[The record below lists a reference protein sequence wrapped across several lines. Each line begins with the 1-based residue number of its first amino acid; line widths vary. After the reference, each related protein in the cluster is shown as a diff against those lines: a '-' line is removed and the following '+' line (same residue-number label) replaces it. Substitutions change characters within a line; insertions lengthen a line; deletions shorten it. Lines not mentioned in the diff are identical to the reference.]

1 MDINRTRSSASADA
15 GQAGSAERA
24 EGARTQPAA
33 LQFASAAPQ
42 RDLVTSLANLRTHVA
57 ARAAADAQSGAGAS
71 GSASGNAATRRAR
84 LADIHQAV
92 ATMRM
97 FAQQVATGMIDTQT
111 RWQASRILAHDAFT
125 QGREALVALN
135 GLDKKQRTQFE
146 RTGEAALL
154 ASQTM
159 SAGRLA
165 LATYQTEL
173 DALRQNARRSLRA
186 ARAALDA
193 TAGQGAAAARAGEAL
208 VVATERAYSA
218 NAPRLDQMMDELQP
232 YREGLHEFLA
242 PYFGPNVP
250 GNAEK
255 MQLVL
260 ETAAVGIAGGHDLA
274 NKINRERVSS
284 HAMRVGRFVSD
295 IDVLSRTNHLVN
307 SFSPQAAAA
316 LDRITD
322 RHQDPRAAVSA
333 DENEW
338 LQAYIENLDGH
349 ADYFCLRASEQ
360 AQNPHPERDALLL
373 GLADALGSMLR
384 TLDGIRSQ
392 PKLPAEIVD
401 RSTGR
406 TLGGQ
411 TLRRPED
418 KEVSAAPSA
427 AQVSSGHDD
436 WAVTLPAPRAEPQR
450 ARRAGKSRSRPGSSA
465 RGPQAGAQ
473 ASGPSRTPSA
483 TVSEATLAAQKR
495 LRAFPEPAALPETSA
510 RAFLALGRALNKDTA
525 ALELMAAPESNPLT
539 FAHMMR
545 DSVSRW
551 FGNRAQWQRA
561 KDALGAA
568 PASGDDAQA
577 QLHRALDARLAGIDA
592 ILAQIDTVELDATK
606 RYLFPKAVHVE
617 KLLGADA
624 VASVSS
630 LRVLPPFDAADPNKG
645 TTFEAEIR
653 LRPTSDGNATPSLYL
668 HLHTRTSVD
677 AQTCRTLGFD
687 DLEAKH
693 VKTAD
698 QSRLGRT
705 WETFQRTVLGND
717 TRVHRGPM
725 TPDVLAELTRRMQP
739 QT

>member
-15 GQAGSAERA
+15 SQADSATHA
-24 EGARTQPAA
+24 EGVRTQPAA
-33 LQFASAAPQ
+33 LQFASSMPP
-42 RDLVTSLANLRTHVA
+42 RDLVTGLANLRTHVA
-57 ARAAADAQSGAGAS
+57 ARAAADAQNRAGAS
-71 GSASGNAATRRAR
+71 GSASGHASTRRVR

-97 FAQQVATGMIDTQT
+97 FAQQVATGMIDTQS
-111 RWQASRILAHDAFT
+111 RWQGSRVLAQDAFE
-125 QGREALVALN
+125 QGRSALAALN

-146 RTGEAALL
+146 RTGEATML
-154 ASQTM
+154 AAQTM
-159 SAGRLA
+159 TAAKLA

-173 DALRQNARRSLRA
+173 DALRQNARQSLSA

-193 TAGQGAAAARAGEAL
+193 AAGQGAAATRAGEAL

-284 HAMRVGRFVSD
+284 HAMRVGRFVLD
-295 IDVLSRTNHLVN
+295 RDVLTRTNDLVN
-307 SFSPQAAAA
+307 SFSPRAAAA

-322 RHQDPRAAVSA
+322 RHQDPRASVSA
-333 DENEW
+333 DEKEW
-338 LQAYIENLDGH
+338 LQAYIGNLDGH

-373 GLADALGSMLR
+373 GLAGALGSMLR
-384 TLDGIRSQ
+384 TLEAIRSQ
-392 PKLPAEIVD
+392 PKLPDEIVD

-411 TLRRPED
+411 MLRRPED
-418 KEVSAAPSA
+418 KQASAAPSPTQA
-427 AQVSSGHDD
+427 SSSHDD
-436 WAVTLPAPRAEPQR
+436 WAVTLPAPRAQPQR
-450 ARRAGKSRSRPGSSA
+450 ARRTGKSRSRPGPSA
-465 RGPQAGAQ
+465 RGPQAAAQ
-473 ASGPSRTPSA
+473 ASGPSRTPSVE
-483 TVSEATLAAQKR
+483 VSEATIAAQKR
-495 LRAFPEPAALPETSA
+495 LRAFAEPVALPEASA
-510 RAFLALGRALNKDTA
+510 RAFLALGRGLNKDTA
-525 ALELMAAPESNPLT
+525 ALELMADPASNPLS

-551 FGNRAQWQRA
+551 FGNRAQWQRT

-568 PASGDDAQA
+568 PTSGDDAQA
-577 QLHRALDARLAGIDA
+577 QLHRALDARIAGIDA
-592 ILAQIDTVELDATK
+592 VLAQIDTIELDATK

-617 KLLGADA
+617 KLLGAGA

-653 LRPTSDGNATPSLYL
+653 LRPTSDGNATPPLYL
-668 HLHTRTSVD
+668 HLHTRTPVD
-677 AQTCRTLGFD
+677 AQSCRALGFD
-687 DLEAKH
+687 ELEAKH

-725 TPDVLAELTRRMQP
+725 TPEVLGELKRRMQP
-739 QT
+739 QI

>member
-1 MDINRTRSSASADA
+1 MDINRARSSASAEA
-15 GQAGSAERA
+15 GQADSAGRA

-33 LQFASAAPQ
+33 LQFASSTPQ
-42 RDLVTSLANLRTHVA
+42 RDLVTGLANLRTHVA
-57 ARAAADAQSGAGAS
+57 ARAAADAQHRAGAS
-71 GSASGNAATRRAR
+71 ASGSTSTRRVR

-92 ATMRM
+92 ATMRT
-97 FAQQVATGMIDTQT
+97 FEQQVATGMVDTQS
-111 RWQASRILAHDAFT
+111 RWQASRILAHDAFE
-125 QGREALVALN
+125 QGRHALAALN

-146 RTGEAALL
+146 RTGEAAML
-154 ASQTM
+154 ARQTM
-159 SAGRLA
+159 TAARLA

-173 DALRQNARRSLRA
+173 DVLRQGMRHSIGG
-186 ARAALDA
+186 ARALLAA
-193 TAGQGAAAARAGEAL
+193 SAGQGAAATRAGEAF
-208 VVATERAYSA
+208 VVATERAYAA
-218 NAPRLDQMMDELQP
+218 NAPRMDQMMDELQP

-242 PYFGPNVP
+242 PYFGPAVP

-260 ETAAVGIAGGHDLA
+260 ETAAVGIAGVHDLA
-274 NKINRERVSS
+274 NKIDRERVKS
-284 HAMRVGRFVSD
+284 HAMRVGRFAM
-295 IDVLSRTNHLVN
+295 DVDLLTRTQNLVQ
-307 SFSPQAAAA
+307 SFSPQEAAA
-316 LDRITD
+316 LDRIAD

-333 DENEW
+333 DEKEW

-349 ADYFCLRASEQ
+349 ADYLCLRASEQ
-360 AQNPHPERDALLL
+360 AQNPHEERDALLL
-373 GLADALGSMLR
+373 GLAGALGSMLR
-384 TLDGIRSQ
+384 TLEAIRSQ

-401 RSTGR
+401 RSTGM

-411 TLRRPED
+411 VVRRPED
-418 KEVSAAPSA
+418 KQASAAPPP
-427 AQVSSGHDD
+427 AQASSGHDD
-436 WAVTLPAPRAEPQR
+436 WAVTLPAPRTEPSR
-450 ARRAGKSRSRPGSSA
+450 ARRTGKSRSRPGPSA
-465 RGPQAGAQ
+465 RGPQAAAQ
-473 ASGPSRTPSA
+473 ASSASRTPSVA
-483 TVSEATLAAQKR
+483 VSEATTAAQKR
-495 LRAFPEPAALPETSA
+495 LRAFAEPAALPEASA
-510 RAFLALGRALNKDTA
+510 RAFLALGRTLNKDTA
-525 ALELMAAPESNPLT
+525 ALELMADPASNPLT

-551 FGNRAQWQRA
+551 FGNRAQWQRT

-577 QLHRALDARLAGIDA
+577 QLHRALDARIAGIDA
-592 ILAQIDTVELDATK
+592 VLTQVDTIELDSTK
-606 RYLFPKAVHVE
+606 RYMFPKAVHVA
-617 KLLGADA
+617 KLLNADA

-653 LRPTSDGNATPSLYL
+653 LRPTSDGNAAPSLYL
-668 HLHTRTSVD
+668 HLHTATPVD

-687 DLEAKH
+687 ALEAKH

-725 TPDVLAELTRRMQP
+725 TPEVLAELTRRMQS